1 MDYSESGNG
10 LSRQRGLSTRKFHS
24 AFETSLP
31 PPNEESLGHSYETPY
46 ESSHDLY
53 GPTYD
58 ADHATGKYPVQY
70 PEFNESGHVAAE
82 FADSSQPT
90 LPVLEESYS
99 SDEDSDGPKTP
110 KSPVH
115 ESVLVPAQIYSPKAS
130 ESAHYTAQALH
141 VSPTLLAKYS
151 PITIRQQ
158 LVHRTYTQTS
168 TSWGLELSVHIQLY
182 SNNTRLAMFENM
194 IEAEVWRR
202 FEERAVAA
210 QRASPEY
217 GGEPT
222 GVLNEA
228 CKFIGEINA
237 LERIKSE
244 IEALQREM
252 GIFHL
257 VTASTLW
264 WSAEVTTQPAES
276 S

>member
-10 LSRQRGLSTRKFHS
+10 LSRGRGLSTRKFQPS
-24 AFETSLP
+24 LETSPP
-31 PPNEESLGHSYETPY
+31 PPNEECLGHSYETPY
-46 ESSHDLY
+46 ENSHGSN

-58 ADHATGKYPVQY
+58 ADHATGKYPAQY

-82 FADSSQPT
+82 FADSPQLT
-90 LPVLEESYS
+90 LPVLDESYS
-99 SDEDSDGPKTP
+99 SDEGSGGPKTP
-110 KSPVH
+110 MSPVH
-115 ESVLVPAQIYSPKAS
+115 ESVLVPAQIYSPVAR

-141 VSPTLLAKYS
+141 ISPTLLARYS

-158 LVHRTYTQTS
+158 LVHRTYTQT
-168 TSWGLELSVHIQLY
+168 TSWGLKLSVHIQLY

-194 IEAEVWRR
+194 IEAEVRRR

-210 QRASPEY
+210 QRASPEN
-217 GGEPT
+217 GGEPA

-228 CKFIGEINA
+228 CKFTGEINT

-244 IEALQREM
+244 IEVLQREM

-264 WSAEVTTQPAES
+264 WSAEVTTTSGIPIE
-276 S
+276 